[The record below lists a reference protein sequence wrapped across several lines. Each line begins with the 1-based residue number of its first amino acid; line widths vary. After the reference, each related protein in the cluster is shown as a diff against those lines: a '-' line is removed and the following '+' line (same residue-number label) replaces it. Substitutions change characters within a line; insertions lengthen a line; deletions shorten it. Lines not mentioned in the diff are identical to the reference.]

1 MELPEYSFDL
11 AKAITIAFPIP
22 LLDPVTIAT
31 LLFTGQYSMKHQII
45 LSPYNLPRQI
55 LRF

>member
-45 LSPYNLPRQI
+45 LSPYNPLRQI